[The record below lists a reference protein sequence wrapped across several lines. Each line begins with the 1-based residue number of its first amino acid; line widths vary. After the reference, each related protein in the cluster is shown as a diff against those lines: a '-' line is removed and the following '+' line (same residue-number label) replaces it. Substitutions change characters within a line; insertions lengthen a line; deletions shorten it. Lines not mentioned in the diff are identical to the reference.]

1 MKVVNAP
8 QCGREDALV
17 AFLYGELNEDESQIF
32 RRHLQECNSCSDELA
47 QFQDV
52 RESVV
57 AWRNESIGVLSAA
70 PAPVALSETTM
81 EKRSA
86 VSALRQ
92 FFNLSPLW
100 MKGAVAFASILFC
113 LFAALAIARLRET
126 PPRVIVVD
134 RNAPTADQLNA
145 EMQKQVQS
153 EVDRRVKEEIE
164 RRKNAEEPR
173 PSSTSVS
180 DKVAPNSRRQIP
192 NQASVASNPTPKAR
206 RPLSK
211 VEREQLA
218 ADLRLITAV
227 NEAELDLLDD
237 GINQ

>member
-1 MKVVNAP
+1 MKEVSAP
-8 QCGREDALV
+8 NCGREDALM
-17 AFLYGELNEDESQIF
+17 AFLYGELNEDESQTF
-32 RRHLQECNSCSDELA
+32 RRHLQDCDACSVELA

-52 RESVV
+52 RESVM
-57 AWRNESIGVLSAA
+57 AWRNESIGVLSPSLSGAA
-70 PAPVALSETTM
+70 MSESTL

-86 VSALRQ
+86 LLALRQ

-126 PPRVIVVD
+126 PPPVTVVD
-134 RNAPTADQLNA
+134 NNAAEQINA
-145 EMQKQVQS
+145 QVQKQVQS
-153 EVDRRVKEEIE
+153 EVDRRVKEELV
-164 RRKNAEEPR
+164 RLKT
-173 PSSTSVS
+173 STESQPGSTIVR
-180 DKVAPNSRRQIP
+180 DKVARNSQRQTPNHA
-192 NQASVASNPTPKAR
+192 NWASNPSQKAR

-211 VEREQLA
+211 TEREQLA

>member
-1 MKVVNAP
+1 MKEVNAP
-8 QCGREDALV
+8 HCGREDALI
-17 AFLYGELNEDESQIF
+17 AFLYGELDEVESQIF
-32 RRHLQECNSCSDELA
+32 RRHLQNCNTCSDELA
-47 QFQDV
+47 HFQDV

-57 AWRNESIGVLSAA
+57 AWRNESIGVLSPS
-70 PAPVALSETTM
+70 PATVAVSELKV

-113 LFAALAIARLRET
+113 LFAAIAIARLRQA
-126 PPRVIVVD
+126 PPPVIVV
-134 RNAPTADQLNA
+134 NNPATADQINA
-145 EMQKQVQS
+145 QVERQVQS

-164 RRKNAEEPR
+164 RLKNAAEPR
-173 PSSTSVS
+173 PGSTLVS
-180 DKVAPNSRRQIP
+180 DKVAPKSQRQAP
-192 NQASVASNPTPKAR
+192 SHASLASNSNQKAR

-211 VEREQLA
+211 TEREQLA

-227 NEAELDLLDD
+227 NEAEFDLLDD

>member
-1 MKVVNAP
+1 MKEVNAP
-8 QCGREDALV
+8 HCGREDALI

-32 RRHLQECNSCSDELA
+32 RRHLQACDACSDELA
-47 QFQDV
+47 HFQDV

-57 AWRNESIGVLSAA
+57 AWRNESIG
-70 PAPVALSETTM
+70 ALSPSPAAAALPEPTV

-100 MKGAVAFASILFC
+100 MKGAVACASILFC

-126 PPRVIVVD
+126 PPQVIVVGHT
-134 RNAPTADQLNA
+134 AATADQLNA
-145 EMQKQVQS
+145 QVQS

-164 RRKNAEEPR
+164 RRKAAEPR
-173 PSSTSVS
+173 PGPTIVS
-180 DKVAPNSRRQIP
+180 DKGAPNSSPRTPNHANLASSP
-192 NQASVASNPTPKAR
+192 NQKAR

-211 VEREQLA
+211 TEREQLA

>member
-1 MKVVNAP
+1 MKEVNAP
-8 QCGREDALV
+8 NCGREEALV
-17 AFLYGELNEDESQIF
+17 AFLYGELNESESQIF
-32 RRHLQECNSCSDELA
+32 RRHLQDCNSCSDELA
-47 QFQDV
+47 QFQDL
-52 RESVV
+52 RGSVV
-57 AWRNESIGVLSAA
+57 AWRNESIGALSGVPAA
-70 PAPVALSETTM
+70 VALSETTV

-126 PPRVIVVD
+126 PPPVIVIDKATTVD
-134 RNAPTADQLNA
+134 QINAQV
-145 EMQKQVQS
+145 QRQVQS
-153 EVDRRVKEEIE
+153 EVDRRVKEEME
-164 RRKNAEEPR
+164 RRNAAKPR
-173 PSSTSVS
+173 PGLAIVS
-180 DKVAPNSRRQIP
+180 DKVAPRSQRQAP
-192 NQASVASNPTPKAR
+192 KYANVASNPTQKAR

-211 VEREQLA
+211 TEREQLA
-218 ADLRLITAV
+218 ADLRLVTAV